1 MIPRIDRP
9 ITVLAS
15 YRTGSTAL
23 CDWLARN
30 FKYTN
35 FDETFRP
42 AAPHRESKFLL
53 FRRLFRDRLHW
64 VVKIMGD
71 QICDRNQQVIDSVIK
86 QSFVIRL
93 ARKDIVSQIASY
105 YVSSLKQVWHYQ
117 NQDYQEPYTID
128 IDHNRIESMTRYIIK
143 VNNIVKNLSYPIDLD
158 LWYED
163 LGVMDSNYVR
173 YNRPSNYDQLLI
185 AVQNFYETSHAKRL

>member
-9 ITVLAS
+9 IAVLAS

-23 CDWLARN
+23 CDWLSRD
-30 FKYTN
+30 FKYAN
-35 FDETFRP
+35 FDEAFHP
-42 AAPHRESKFLL
+42 AMPHRESKFLL
-53 FRRLFRDRLHW
+53 SRNRQHW

-117 NQDYQEPYTID
+117 NQDYREPYTID
-128 IDHNRIESMTRYIIK
+128 IDHNLIESMTGYIIK
-143 VNNIVKNLSYPIDLD
+143 VNNIVENLAYPIDLD

-163 LGVMDSNYVR
+163 LGVMDSMYVR

-185 AVQNFYETSHAKRL
+185 AVRNFYETSYAKRL